1 MENAMTD
8 KKIIYDAINS
18 AEDRGLDHDAMITE
32 MAADLA
38 VREFVIR
45 MLVEQVVFHVQEE
58 IAAIDRGLGVLDRD
72 PPQEL
77 DHSGWPKHIRDT
89 IRSPANP
96 RDDARMHASKLEKAL
111 L

>member
-38 VREFVIR
+38 VREFVIE
-45 MLVEQVVFHVQEE
+45 MC
-58 IAAIDRGLGVLDRD
+58 
-72 PPQEL
+72 
-77 DHSGWPKHIRDT
+77 S
-89 IRSPANP
+89 S
-96 RDDARMHASKLEKAL
+96 SKSFFTCKRR
-111 L
+111 